1 MKILLDCDVLLDVLA
16 GREPFLPGSAR
27 VLDSCEA
34 GKVHGAVAWHTLAN
48 IYYLAD
54 DPKKTLKSFE
64 ELLAFIEVVG
74 GDTKM
79 ALEAIRL
86 GFSDFEDALQS
97 VCAGKFEADFI
108 VTRNLKDYK
117 LSPVKAMSP
126 VDFAEKFLVV

>member
-1 MKILLDCDVLLDVLA
+1 MKILVDCDVLLDVLA
-16 GREPFLPGSAR
+16 GREKFLPSSAR
-27 VLDSCEA
+27 VLDGCEA
-34 GKVHGAVAWHTLAN
+34 GRVQGAVAWHTLAN

-54 DPKKTLKSFE
+54 DRKKTLKSFE

-86 GFSDFEDALQS
+86 GFSDYEDALQS
-97 VCAGKFEADFI
+97 ACAERFGADYV

-117 LSPVKAMSP
+117 LSPVKAISP
-126 VDFAEKFLVV
+126 TDFAEQFLAA

>member
-16 GREPFLPGSAR
+16 GRQKFLSDSAR
-27 VLDSCEA
+27 VLDGCET
-34 GKVHGAVAWHTLAN
+34 GKIHGAVAWHTLAN
-48 IYYLAD
+48 LYYLTD
-54 DPKKTLKSFE
+54 NHKTTLQSFE
-64 ELLAFIEVVG
+64 DLLAFIEVIG

-97 VCAGKFEADFI
+97 VCATKFEADFI

-117 LSPVKAMSP
+117 FSPIKAISP
-126 VDFAEKFLVV
+126 TDFSEKFLTD